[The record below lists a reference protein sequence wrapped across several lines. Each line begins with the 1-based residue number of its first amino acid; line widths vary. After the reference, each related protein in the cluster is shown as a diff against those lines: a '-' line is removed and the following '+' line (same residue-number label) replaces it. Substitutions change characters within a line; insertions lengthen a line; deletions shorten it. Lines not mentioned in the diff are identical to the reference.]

1 MTVKEIN
8 KYLTPQLYYLRE
20 KGVYIQG
27 IRYPGNADTSGL
39 ARRDI
44 LVTIDKEPVE
54 TIADVKRVY
63 ERIVQDEKR
72 EKKVVVEILRSGL
85 RKWIVLDYRRNYEE
99 E

>member
-20 KGVYIQG
+20 QGVYIQG
-27 IRYPGNADTSGL
+27 TRYPGNADTSGL
-39 ARRDI
+39 AYRDI
-44 LVTIDKEPVE
+44 LLTIDKEPIN

-63 ERIVQDEKR
+63 ERIIQDPKR